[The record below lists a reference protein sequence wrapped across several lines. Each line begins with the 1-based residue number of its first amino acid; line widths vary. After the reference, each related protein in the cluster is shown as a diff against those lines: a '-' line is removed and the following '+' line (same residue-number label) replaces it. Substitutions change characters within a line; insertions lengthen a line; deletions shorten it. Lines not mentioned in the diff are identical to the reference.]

1 MKLQNLVLALGA
13 AVEAASAAQLL
24 ICSDST
30 TANYALDD
38 ALQGYEPLL
47 PRLIFRTEANKKK
60 TDGAISSTTTQ
71 LWEYGTWPATDVR
84 LVPSSTKV
92 CGRLSLRPQIRA
104 TSS

>member
-1 MKLQNLVLALGA
+1 MKLQTLILALGA

-47 PRLIFRTEANKKK
+47 PRLIFEERLTNKQMGLLHQQLHNSGGAKPGPQRTF
-60 TDGAISSTTTQ
+60 D
-71 LWEYGTWPATDVR
+71 
-84 LVPSSTKV
+84 
-92 CGRLSLRPQIRA
+92 SLLHQ
-104 TSS
+104 